1 MIQYLPLI
9 LVCNSLSSPAS
20 CNENN
25 KDITVT
31 RGKPQLTPMGCLI
44 DGQTTAAQLAFS
56 PKIGDTYYVKIR
68 CLAKEIKEL
77 NR

>member
-1 MIQYLPLI
+1 
-9 LVCNSLSSPAS
+9 
-20 CNENN
+20 
-25 KDITVT
+25 
-31 RGKPQLTPMGCLI
+31 MGCLI